1 MTITTSYDTIVEEGH
16 QRFKGCDSCYAR
28 ILEVCRTLFL
38 AKNRAYGQAWE
49 VMLFSSLL
57 DMILVK
63 TWRIR
68 SLSLHKEKL
77 FESIT
82 DSLLDIINYAILAI
96 IRLRSQ
102 PTQEDF
108 PEDLLFV
115 ILTSAVTALSVMHHK
130 EVAPM
135 TGG

>member
-16 QRFKGCDSCYAR
+16 QRFKGCDSCYIR

-49 VMLFSSLL
+49 AMLFSSLL

-102 PTQEDF
+102 PAQEDF
-108 PEDLLFV
+108 PEDLLFI
-115 ILTSAVTALSVMHHK
+115 ILTNAVTALSVMHHK
-130 EVAPM
+130 EVAPSH
-135 TGG
+135 GG